1 MSAPIDAWQ
10 EVLDF
15 WFGAPGSPE
24 FNTERN
30 LWFTKS
36 AATDQAIEHAFG
48 ALHARAIGGQ
58 LNAWAEAPASA
69 CALIVLLDQFS
80 RNLYRDDARAFAGDA
95 RLLRWRGAWWIPAP
109 SVDCR
114 RSNRQEWCMRVGR
127 HDQAASA

>member
-95 RLLRWRGAWWIPAP
+95 QALALARRMVDTGAERRLPTEQSSRVVYAG
-109 SVDCR
+109 
-114 RSNRQEWCMRVGR
+114 RST
-127 HDQAASA
+127 